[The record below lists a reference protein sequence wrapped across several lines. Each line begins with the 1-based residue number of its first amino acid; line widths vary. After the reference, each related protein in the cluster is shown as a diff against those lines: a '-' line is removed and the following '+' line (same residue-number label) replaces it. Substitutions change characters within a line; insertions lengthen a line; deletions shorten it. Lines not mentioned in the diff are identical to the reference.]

1 MFHIKGYILWQ
12 RTFTLTFPVHELS
25 ALDWSEKWFST
36 CSSFTIWSIW
46 MKLHRYVDHQR
57 LHIVGKD
64 RRSYLSR
71 LWVIHP
77 WLIWELVFDLKFIS
91 SVHAHC
97 FRSITWVF
105 MHRIFSNF
113 AYILLL
119 GMSGTGLLMGKIRP
133 FSMELL
139 PFLPLKNGFWP
150 VILLL
155 FITSQIWWTA
165 KVTYYNEGPSLLP
178 FQFMSYPPLINL
190 ENVLTCSSFTIWNIW
205 MKLHRY
211 VDHQR

>member
-1 MFHIKGYILWQ
+1 MLNIKGYIFLV
-12 RTFTLTFPVHELS
+12 RTVTLNFPVHELS
-25 ALDWSEKWFST
+25 ALDWSEKWFLT

-46 MKLHRYVDHQR
+46 KKIHRYVDHQR

-64 RRSYLSR
+64 RHSYLSR

-77 WLIWELVFDLKFIS
+77 WLIWELVLTS
-91 SVHAHC
+91 SSFHPSVL
-97 FRSITWVF
+97 T
-105 MHRIFSNF
+105 FSDRWLEYLCTEFFKF

-119 GMSGTGLLMGKIRP
+119 GMSGMGLLMGKIRP

-155 FITSQIWWTA
+155 FMISEWNFTDMLNSKGYILQRRT
-165 KVTYYNEGPSLLP
+165 VT
-178 FQFMSYPPLINL
+178 
-190 ENVLTCSSFTIWNIW
+190 LTFPVHELSA
-205 MKLHRY
+205 L
-211 VDHQR
+211 D